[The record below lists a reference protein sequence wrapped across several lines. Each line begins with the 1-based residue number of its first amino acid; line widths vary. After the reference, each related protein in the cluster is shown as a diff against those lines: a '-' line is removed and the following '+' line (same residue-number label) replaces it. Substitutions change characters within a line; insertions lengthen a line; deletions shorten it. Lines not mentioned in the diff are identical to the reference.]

1 MAESASVKVY
11 ARFRPL
17 NKREIALNAD
27 ACSNLQFI
35 NGNAGVSVEG
45 KPFNFDRCFGTDTQQ
60 DDFYDTVAKST
71 IDDIFKGYNGTIFA
85 YGQTGAGKTFS
96 MMGVME
102 DERLRGITPRAMKQI
117 FDTIEAAPMEVTFK
131 VSVCYLEV
139 QPLGPRVA
147 GARHLRGRRHHHVRT
162 LLRPIPLREIVRPP
176 PPLLPPPPPPPLLLL
191 LLLLLLR
198 A

>member
-35 NGNAGVSVEG
+35 NGNAGVAVEG

-139 QPLGPRVA
+139 Y
-147 GARHLRGRRHHHVRT
+147 
-162 LLRPIPLREIVRPP
+162 REIIRDLLDPDKSNLSVRESPARGTYVDGATTTCALSCDP
-176 PPLLPPPPPPPLLLL
+176 YHCE
-191 LLLLLLR
+191 R
-198 A
+198 